1 MMIKHI
7 RDIWQ
12 VKNSNITKKNRIYD
26 NSFRTPSLSRFIVG
40 KSDVVAQQQ
49 QRGHAGQRASRLS
62 LQNHEHDPGFQ
73 RRTCVEAEKQCWAL
87 YGWRSVSLACL
98 KNTYN
103 KEKCVSIFISL
114 NVPITVKNIYIKNM
128 AHV

>member
-7 RDIWQ
+7 IRDVWQ
-12 VKNSNITKKNRIYD
+12 VKNSNITKKSRIYD

-98 KNTYN
+98 KKHIQQRKVRFNFYFF
-103 KEKCVSIFISL
+103 KCPHYSEK
-114 NVPITVKNIYIKNM
+114 YI
-128 AHV
+128 H